1 VTRTLQEI
9 LLTEDRRP
17 QVVDDCEQLID
28 NEVAG
33 KNGASGLAIKASYKI
48 VKAVRPDMI
57 RHASDKLLTDF
68 VPKLEPFY
76 AEYTANPDGKSLPE
90 FFAERADQISDALL
104 SVTDQR
110 AGSAKPALA
119 KAYEKLRPQAKA
131 HVASAVP
138 NLSKLIEKHANA

>member
-1 VTRTLQEI
+1 MRQVLPIPDSTGGGLACHHLQLPGRSSPGMKVTNPVRGPLPATPPFLRKVTDQVTRTLQEI

-68 VPKLEPFY
+68 VP
-76 AEYTANPDGKSLPE
+76 
-90 FFAERADQISDALL
+90 
-104 SVTDQR
+104 
-110 AGSAKPALA
+110 
-119 KAYEKLRPQAKA
+119 
-131 HVASAVP
+131 
-138 NLSKLIEKHANA
+138 